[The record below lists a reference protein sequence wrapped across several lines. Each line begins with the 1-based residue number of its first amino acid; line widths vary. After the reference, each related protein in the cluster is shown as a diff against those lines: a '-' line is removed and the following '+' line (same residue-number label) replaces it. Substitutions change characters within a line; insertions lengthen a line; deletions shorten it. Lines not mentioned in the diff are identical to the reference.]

1 MTQRAV
7 DEGFAVLL
15 VTNYLRVQAAEQP
28 TPKHISDPPTRG
40 GASPDWEADHASATT
55 TSPWPRVFPG
65 L

>member
-15 VTNYLRVQAAEQP
+15 VTNYLRVQAVERPA
-28 TPKHISDPPTRG
+28 PKHITAPPNQG
-40 GASPDWEADHASATT
+40 GAPPDWGADHAPATT